1 MVHVTIRTGYREVNS
16 VPEALAL
23 ARKMGYLERNL
34 DLEHA
39 SYFLSRITIAPTS
52 APGMAHWRKLLF
64 LTMARNAASPIEH
77 FGLPVNRT
85 VVMGSQISV

>member
-16 VPEALAL
+16 VPDALAL
-23 ARKMGYLERNL
+23 ARKLGYLERNL

-39 SYFLSRITIAPTS
+39 SYFLSRITIASTD
-52 APGMAHWRKLLF
+52 APGMSQWRKKIF
-64 LTMARNAASPIEH
+64 VAMARNAASPIEH

-85 VVMGSQISV
+85 VVTGSQISV